1 MNPSGYSTP
10 ASVSAPYS
18 SEAPPTSTLI
28 PTCHSSV
35 FCHVSVLTRV
45 QATPPPPSSALPF
58 PYHAPPLPPS
68 SALPLPLPSPGSA
81 VPSPFTGPGA
91 SRLSVDS
98 GLDLDCSICFSQFNN
113 VFRCPKM
120 LRCRHTFC
128 LECLARINVKSS
140 EPDAVQCPLCRRRTP
155 LPALGPPRLATDRTV
170 LSRLPDAMQRV
181 YSVRFVRNKGK
192 LQVKRSSEGQWGWG
206 QRSLDHS
213 LDVGMPSP
221 PAVTRGAEGE
231 ASQGVLGV
239 LGRTACRAI
248 LLTSI
253 VLMVLLMGIII
264 FLLIFHNDTRVP

>member
-1 MNPSGYSTP
+1 G
-10 ASVSAPYS
+10 
-18 SEAPPTSTLI
+18 
-28 PTCHSSV
+28 
-35 FCHVSVLTRV
+35 FRTRIR
-45 QATPPPPSSALPF
+45 QIKRL
-58 PYHAPPLPPS
+58 H

-81 VPSPFTGPGA
+81 VPSPSTGPGA

-192 LQVKRSSEGQWGWG
+192 LQVKRSEGAGRVGVNYIFQLQLRLQLSMFNYNYALQNIDLSGVYVGGGGCLSAWDLWGIWGWPEAPWPPL
-206 QRSLDHS
+206 SLLAWLHIC
-213 LDVGMPSP
+213 V
-221 PAVTRGAEGE
+221 RGSAWVY
-231 ASQGVLGV
+231 S
-239 LGRTACRAI
+239 
-248 LLTSI
+248 SSS
-253 VLMVLLMGIII
+253 
-264 FLLIFHNDTRVP
+264 